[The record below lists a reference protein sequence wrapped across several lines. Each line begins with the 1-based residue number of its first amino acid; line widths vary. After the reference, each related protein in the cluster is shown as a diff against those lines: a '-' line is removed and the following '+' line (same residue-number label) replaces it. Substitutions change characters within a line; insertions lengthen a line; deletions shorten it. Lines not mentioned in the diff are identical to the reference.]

1 MIMILRSQIASIG
14 DRFSARHIGRPLL
27 WESEALIWLR
37 VSDPT
42 EQMSFSLF
50 RLQKI
55 LNASQTWSLASEV
68 VAISPQRRVR
78 GVSGNQARQKAGLR
92 CLRYDIKPGLY
103 QSALLY
109 HGITATRYACM
120 PSMVAASAF
129 SRVELDGMSISSVER
144 FRGIVHF
151 RAIRLTEDRDGQGWP
166 PQAASSGILFD
177 PYVSAMTILLTFT
190 VTALPAHQ
198 TRALRLFR
206 PCHVSSTRVLLY
218 QPAQNHIFSRGI
230 FQEADSSRT
239 IAPRNEKAT
248 HERPF

>member
-42 EQMSFSLF
+42 AQMSFSSF

-55 LNASQTWSLASEV
+55 LNANQTWSLASEV

-103 QSALLY
+103 QSALCIRGHKVRVHAV
-109 HGITATRYACM
+109 HGGRVYFLARRARRY
-120 PSMVAASAF
+120 VDQL
-129 SRVELDGMSISSVER
+129 SRELQR
-144 FRGIVHF
+144 HRPLPCH
-151 RAIRLTEDRDGQGWP
+151 
-166 PQAASSGILFD
+166 
-177 PYVSAMTILLTFT
+177 
-190 VTALPAHQ
+190 PAH
-198 TRALRLFR
+198 RR
-206 PCHVSSTRVLLY
+206 S
-218 QPAQNHIFSRGI
+218 
-230 FQEADSSRT
+230 
-239 IAPRNEKAT
+239 
-248 HERPF
+248 

>member
-1 MIMILRSQIASIG
+1 M
-14 DRFSARHIGRPLL
+14 
-27 WESEALIWLR
+27 IWLR

-42 EQMSFSLF
+42 AQMSFSSF

-55 LNASQTWSLASEV
+55 LNANQTWSLASEV
-68 VAISPQRRVR
+68 VAISPQKRVR

-103 QSALLY
+103 QSALC
-109 HGITATRYACM
+109 ITVTRYACM
-120 PSMVAASAF
+120 PSMVAASTF

-151 RAIRLTEDRDGQGWP
+151 RAIRLTEDRGGQGWP

-190 VTALPAHQ
+190 VTALPAPQ

-206 PCHVSSTRVLLY
+206 PCHVSSTRVFLC

-239 IAPRNEKAT
+239 IAPRNEKAA